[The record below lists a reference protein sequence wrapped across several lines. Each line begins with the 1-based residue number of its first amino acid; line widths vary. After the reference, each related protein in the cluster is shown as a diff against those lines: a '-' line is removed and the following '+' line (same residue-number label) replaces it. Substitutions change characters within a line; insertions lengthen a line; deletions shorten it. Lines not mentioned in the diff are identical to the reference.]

1 MGNQSSTMYRLNFED
16 IQEVIKQKERY
27 ILINT
32 LSPNNQSCLLPNT
45 VSCSQEEQIVNHYIS
60 HNKDIL
66 EVNCD
71 EHNELYDIKYDNF
84 EKTFFNCKKISFD
97 IYADNEISEKSY
109 LECYLKDNK
118 KKFIF
123 LGQSK

>member
-1 MGNQSSTMYRLNFED
+1 M
-16 IQEVIKQKERY
+16 QK
-27 ILINT
+27 ILQIFFFLFLLGCSNKNYSINKK
-32 LSPNNQSCLLPNT
+32 SICN
-45 VSCSQEEQIVNHYIS
+45 IS

-71 EHNELYDIKYDNF
+71 EYNELYDIKYDNF

-109 LECYLKDNK
+109 LECYSKDNK
-118 KKFIF
+118 KKIY
-123 LGQSK
+123 LLE